1 MQNQTREQ
9 WLGEF
14 IAEIR
19 PVFGA
24 LNHPLPDKIRVTCGF
39 PSKHARS
46 ALKRRIGEHWSPS
59 ASSDGTHEIFI
70 SPVIDDPVEAIGVLV
85 HELAHAAT
93 DGDGHQ
99 GRFPTLVKSLKLEGK
114 PSATTV
120 GADFRAEF
128 GALIDSLGQYPH
140 ARLNVNDRKKQPTRL
155 LKAWCS
161 SCGYTVRVTG
171 KWAAIGLPICP
182 TCNEHF
188 RT

>member
-1 MQNQTREQ
+1 MAARHGIKIDAAPTSLDAVATAPDLVVTVCDRAHE
-9 WLGEF
+9 ETT
-14 IAEIR
+14 AY
-19 PVFGA
+19 FGGI
-24 LNHPLPDKIRVTCGF
+24 LRL
-39 PSKHARS
+39 
-46 ALKRRIGEHWSPS
+46 HWS
-59 ASSDGTHEIFI
+59 
-70 SPVIDDPVEAIGVLV
+70 IDDPVEAVGVLV

-120 GADFRAEF
+120 GDAFRAEF

-140 ARLNVNDRKKQPTRL
+140 ARLNVNDKKKQPTRL

-182 TCNEHF
+182 TCNEQF